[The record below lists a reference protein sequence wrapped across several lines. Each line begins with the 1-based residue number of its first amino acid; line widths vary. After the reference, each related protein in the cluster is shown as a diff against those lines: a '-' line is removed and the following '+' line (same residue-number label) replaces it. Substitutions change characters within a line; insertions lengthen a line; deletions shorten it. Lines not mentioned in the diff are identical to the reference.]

1 MYFYQ
6 IILYDLRRVLQDSL
20 TCAGAEGHHIG
31 PRVGLVVC
39 AGGATTGELTGHAS
53 RDSYL
58 LLSLHLEKIKNKWNF
73 PCRGGGS
80 KD

>member
-1 MYFYQ
+1 MYFHQ
-6 IILYDLRRVLQDSL
+6 ILLYDLRRVIQDSL

-58 LLSLHLEKIKNKWNF
+58 LLNRFEKIKKMEF
-73 PCRGGGS
+73 SMSRGGS